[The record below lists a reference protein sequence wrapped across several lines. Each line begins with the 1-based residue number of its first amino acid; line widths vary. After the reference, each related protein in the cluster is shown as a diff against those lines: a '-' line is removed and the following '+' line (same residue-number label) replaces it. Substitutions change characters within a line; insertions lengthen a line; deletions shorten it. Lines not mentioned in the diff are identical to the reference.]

1 MSTDRYVAGVVAKVD
16 CFPQLPRMEDYRGT
30 MYAYVN
36 YNGLHGLYRANMLA
50 TLKEIVAN

>member
-1 MSTDRYVAGVVAKVD
+1 MPTDRYVAGVVAKVD

-30 MYAYVN
+30 MYAYIN

-50 TLKEIVAN
+50 TLREIVAN